1 MLEKRGIIRLTES
14 ELKAINSGQFP
25 ERVLQEW
32 GLTQQELK
40 DIVESQQFE
49 TETSKTS

>member
-14 ELKAINSGQFP
+14 ELKAVKSGQFP